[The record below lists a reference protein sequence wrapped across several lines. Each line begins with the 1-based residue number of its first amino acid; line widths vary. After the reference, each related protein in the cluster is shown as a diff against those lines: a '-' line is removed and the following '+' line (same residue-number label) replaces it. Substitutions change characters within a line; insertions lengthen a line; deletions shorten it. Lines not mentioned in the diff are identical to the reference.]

1 MSNKRGKT
9 YITPVTEVIDLGL
22 EKGVLNVDGTHSVDG
37 YEEKP
42 WTNVGEEGEDDDV
55 ILSNKSSL
63 WD

>member
-1 MSNKRGKT
+1 MSKKRGKT

-22 EKGVLNVDGTHSVDG
+22 EKGLLNVDGTHSVDG

-42 WTNVGEEGEDDDV
+42 WANVGEEGEDDV

>member
-1 MSNKRGKT
+1 MSKKRGKT

-42 WTNVGEEGEDDDV
+42 WPTWVRKGRTTT
-55 ILSNKSSL
+55 SS
-63 WD
+63 